1 MVQGIWCA
9 TYAFET
15 LVFPSCWFLS
25 GIVKI
30 RQWPAPLPIRSCVHS
45 LQNGIAHAC
54 SAQRML
60 LHLRSTDFSR
70 FYTEGVKSPVSA
82 SKVLSKIGGLCFCT
96 SKENYVFAGHY
107 CIADGRSRHPLHD
120 LLVYE
125 TGRPLPFSITA
136 AHVYKIVYG
145 CMHTQIESPYSNLC
159 SAY

>member
-1 MVQGIWCA
+1 MLR

-15 LVFPSCWFLS
+15 LVFPSLLILVRHRENTSMTPLLCQS
-25 GIVKI
+25 G
-30 RQWPAPLPIRSCVHS
+30 SCVHS

-96 SKENYVFAGHY
+96 QQGKLRLCWPLLHCLMAVRDIRCMTCWFMKLADPCRSASQPPM
-107 CIADGRSRHPLHD
+107 CI
-120 LLVYE
+120 
-125 TGRPLPFSITA
+125 
-136 AHVYKIVYG
+136 KIVYG

>member
-1 MVQGIWCA
+1 MCDLCFWNSCDVSKLLILVRHRENTSMTRSSANQKLCA
-9 TYAFET
+9 LFT
-15 LVFPSCWFLS
+15 
-25 GIVKI
+25 
-30 RQWPAPLPIRSCVHS
+30 
-45 LQNGIAHAC
+45 NGIAHAC

-60 LHLRSTDFSR
+60 LHLRSADFSR
-70 FYTEGVKSPVSA
+70 FYTEGMKSPVSA

-120 LLVYE
+120 LLAYE
-125 TGRPLPFSITA
+125 TGRPLSFSITA
-136 AHVYKIVYG
+136 THVYKIVYG